1 MTGKED
7 SPQGRIL
14 VVDHEQNFY
23 RSISSLADSQGYR
36 IIHVPRINDGLRKL
50 SSDRFDI
57 VLVREYL
64 PDGHAGEIIS
74 RLVEAPGKPVI
85 IVVGSGHDPLSAER
99 LLKNGVWDYI
109 VESESESAL
118 LGSFKNILEYR
129 RKTGEKL
136 KKADVATLDHFRDEG
151 IVGNSPAIQGCLD
164 LVVKAGPS
172 DANVLIAGESGTGK
186 ELFAQATHAISSR
199 NNKEMVV
206 VDCASL
212 PENLVES
219 ILFGHVRGAFT
230 GADHASEGL
239 IRQAHRSTLFLD
251 EIGELPL
258 DVQKKLLRVL
268 QERCLRPV
276 GGNRTI
282 VVDFRLIAATN
293 RDLQQLVDD
302 GQFREDLFFRLKTFQ
317 IDVPTLRSRRADLA
331 ELAYFF
337 MNKYCAAKRL
347 KTKRFSAEYLVVLR
361 RYGWPGNVRE
371 LFNVIERSIAAASD
385 SGILLPIHLPI
396 SIRVQAIDN
405 RGKREGAADEWAES
419 GREGGR
425 QDFPTLQKARESTLT
440 GLESKYLHDLLN
452 SCSGNVGRACE
463 IADVSR
469 SRLYALLKKYNLSP
483 TTVAKS
489 KPL

>member
-1 MTGKED
+1 MTGKKD
-7 SPQGRIL
+7 LLQGRIL
-14 VVDHEQNFY
+14 VVDHERNFY
-23 RSISSLADSQGYR
+23 RSISSLADCQGYR
-36 IIHVPRINDGLRKL
+36 ITHVPRINEGLLKL

-57 VLVREYL
+57 VLLREYM
-64 PDGHAGEIIS
+64 PDGYAGEIVA
-74 RLVEAPGKPVI
+74 RLAESPGKPVI
-85 IVVGSGHDPLSAER
+85 VVVGPGKDPLSAEK

-109 VESESESAL
+109 IESESEADL

-129 RKTGEKL
+129 RTAGENVKTE
-136 KKADVATLDHFRDEG
+136 DVAAFDHFRSEG
-151 IVGNSPAIQGCLD
+151 IVGNSPAIQECID

-172 DANVLIAGESGTGK
+172 DANVLITGESGTGK

-199 NNKEMVV
+199 SEKEMVV

-230 GADHASEGL
+230 GADRASEGL
-239 IRQAHRSTLFLD
+239 IRQAHLSTLFLD

-268 QERCLRPV
+268 QERTLRPV
-276 GGNRTI
+276 GGSSTI
-282 VVDFRLIAATN
+282 RVDFRVIAATN
-293 RDLQQLVDD
+293 KDLHQLVAEKR
-302 GQFREDLFFRLKTFQ
+302 FREDLLFRLKTFQ
-317 IDVPTLRSRRADLA
+317 IDLPNLRSRRGDLA

-371 LFNVIERSIAAASD
+371 LFNVIERAIAAASD
-385 SGILLPIHLPI
+385 SEILLPMHLPI
-396 SIRVQAIDN
+396 NIRVQAIDN
-405 RGKREGAADEWAES
+405 LCKRASNQDEWGKGNRDE
-419 GREGGR
+419 GR
-425 QDFPTLQKARESTLT
+425 QIFPTLQKARENTLT
-440 GLESKYLHDLLN
+440 GLEKEYLDDLLN
-452 SCSGNVGRACE
+452 SCSGNVSRACE
-463 IADVSR
+463 IADISR

-483 TTVAKS
+483 TTVAKG
-489 KPL
+489 K